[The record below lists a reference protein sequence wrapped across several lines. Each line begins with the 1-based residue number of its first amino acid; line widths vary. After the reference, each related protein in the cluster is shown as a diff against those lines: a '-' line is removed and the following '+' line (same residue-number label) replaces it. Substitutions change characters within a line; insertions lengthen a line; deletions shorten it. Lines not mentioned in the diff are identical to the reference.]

1 MNKLRRSP
9 RTYFDHICHE
19 YQTYPVEE
27 KILDLGYAIWH
38 GYDIMKAIRDI
49 LESHPYISEF
59 DIQLSIWNYFC
70 YLYNIDTADIMTFDR
85 NNSLERD
92 VEILIENLMRVF
104 RLPENDRK
112 RAYIGEDPQKIYF
125 HELDD
130 MNGWKEALSNEA
142 QAYSMYSNGHWIM
155 FPGDGEI
162 IRKFNL
168 EKANPK
174 CCYPSYVYPEP
185 WYGAPTYA
193 KLIVLGNE
201 PRYDDFVSRI
211 QNIFL
216 RWHPQLAEEIQLHVE
231 RWLKLMRCSF
241 YSPFYY
247 NDNDDIYAPM
257 DGYNSPSYRFW
268 LTEFRELA
276 DILEIEVEHDFFEKV
291 AVINANPYPSIGAE
305 PLAAGMLPSHYFL
318 RQLIRFI
325 INNNKGVKFILP
337 SESLRSTWRTILG
350 DVYTDLIAFGHLIVL
365 DRGKSIGLS
374 KKMTKSHINE
384 LQSLLKHV
392 SDL

>member
-1 MNKLRRSP
+1 MIKLNRTP
-9 RTYFDHICHE
+9 RTYFDHMCHQ
-19 YQTYPVEE
+19 YQTYPIME
-27 KILDLGYAIWH
+27 KLLDLGYAIWH
-38 GYDIMKAIRDI
+38 GYDIMIAIRDI
-49 LESHPYISEF
+49 LGSHPYISEF
-59 DIQLSIWNYFC
+59 DIQLSIWSYLC
-70 YLYNIDTADIMTFDR
+70 YLYNIDSAKIMTFDR
-85 NNSLERD
+85 NNSLDTD
-92 VEILIENLMRVF
+92 VDILIEDLMRVF
-104 RLPENDRK
+104 RLPENDRRK
-112 RAYIGEDPQKIYF
+112 AYLGEDPRKIYF

-142 QAYSMYSNGHWIM
+142 QAYSMYSNRHWIM

-174 CCYPSYVYPEP
+174 CCFPSYVYPEP

-216 RWHPQLAEEIQLHVE
+216 RWHPQIAEEVQLRVGN
-231 RWLKLMRCSF
+231 WLKFRRSELYEPHYRKDKEDSF
-241 YSPFYY
+241 
-247 NDNDDIYAPM
+247 ATM
-257 DGYNSPSYRFW
+257 DAYNSPSYRFW
-268 LTEFRELA
+268 LTEIRGMA
-276 DILEIEVEHDFFEKV
+276 DMLDIEHDYEFYSNV

-325 INNNKGVKFILP
+325 INNNKEVKFILP
-337 SESLRSTWRTILG
+337 SETLRSTWRTILG

-374 KKMTKSHINE
+374 KKLTKSQINE
-384 LQSLLKHV
+384 LKSLLKHV
-392 SDL
+392 SG